1 MKIAEYLSQACIE
14 VGATARDK
22 TEVLNKLARLA
33 LQSPDLAH
41 CSEQEIYQ
49 GFAERENLGSTGF
62 GNGIAIPHFATDK
75 IDQFQV
81 GLLTIPQGVDF
92 ESLDGKPVKLLV
104 YIIAPESKRNQHLG
118 VLSNI
123 ARFLRQPEHV
133 QALVGMQSPEAL
145 LTYINERRPKSD
157 DVPLQMDHHLFTVI
171 VQDEEKFPDVLDI
184 LAEINDGHISV
195 LEANNAGKYLYN
207 MPLFAS
213 FWSSDQQGFN
223 RIILSVVPKSQ
234 TNCALQKLNVLIED
248 LPQHRG
254 VMVMVQDLF
263 FSIGSLDV

>member
-1 MKIAEYLSQACIE
+1 MKLAEYLSQSCIE
-14 VGATARDK
+14 VGVTAKDK
-22 TEVLNKLARLA
+22 ADVLKRLAKLAKKSPSLA
-33 LQSPDLAH
+33 G
-41 CSEQEIYQ
+41 CSEDDVYQ
-49 GFAERENLGSTGF
+49 GFSDRENLGTTGF

-75 IDQFQV
+75 VDQFQV
-81 GLLTIPQGVDF
+81 GLLTVPGGVDF
-92 ESLDGKPVKLLV
+92 KSLDGKPTRLFV
-104 YIIAPESKRNQHLG
+104 YIIAPDAKRNQHLG

-133 QALVGMQSPEAL
+133 QALIAADSPEKL
-145 LTYINERRPKSD
+145 RDYIDTKRPKRD

-184 LAEINDGHISV
+184 LTEIDDGYLSV

-213 FWSSDQQGFN
+213 FWTREQQGFN
-223 RIILSVVPKSQ
+223 RIIMAVVPKSQ
-234 TNCALQKLNVLIED
+234 TNRALQKLNVLIEG
-248 LPQHRG
+248 LPQHKG
-254 VMVMVQDLF
+254 VMAMVQDLF